1 MVKSPT
7 AREPGHECAGGLH
20 PSDHPQLH
28 DGSAQIGAVEAG
40 WMMGGDDGG
49 GDGEGTHAVT
59 STEPKLAPSRS
70 QLPPA
75 RKMQTLPELWNVNE
89 LQG

>member
-28 DGSAQIGAVEAG
+28 NGSVQIGAVEAG
-40 WMMGGDDGG
+40 WMIGGSDGVGGAGGG
-49 GDGEGTHAVT
+49 GDGGGVSGAGGGGNTGGGADAKV
-59 STEPKLAPSRS
+59 
-70 QLPPA
+70 
-75 RKMQTLPELWNVNE
+75 WV
-89 LQG
+89 

>member
-1 MVKSPT
+1 MGAEYGPLDQTV
-7 AREPGHECAGGLH
+7 CDGGEGGGGEGEGGGGEGEGGGG
-20 PSDHPQLH
+20 D
-28 DGSAQIGAVEAG
+28 
-40 WMMGGDDGG
+40 GDDGG

>member
-1 MVKSPT
+1 MYVQP
-7 AREPGHECAGGLH
+7 AGG
-20 PSDHPQLH
+20 
-28 DGSAQIGAVEAG
+28 
-40 WMMGGDDGG
+40 GGDGGGDGGGGLGGRGEGGDGDGDGGG

-70 QLPPA
+70 QLPPDSCP